1 MKRGFGN
8 ATTPPASPAK
18 PRSKPLKR
26 PSQAR
31 AIFTVEAI
39 YEAFVRIWL
48 RDGWPSLTTR
58 AVALEAGVAIGTLY
72 DYFPSKEA
80 MLSGYVRYGIECLL
94 ARLDTEVVQPADLSW
109 QARVERL
116 LDVCCNPPEPD
127 RSMFGYEL
135 IELEY
140 KIAERKPQARAY
152 EELAGKWRE
161 VFAACHDLPHQP
173 AAQII
178 DAWLTSVWGGRR
190 YSLTAQLSAEQQRVW
205 LAEMKGMLVQR
216 LGALI
221 QQPHRA

>member
-8 ATTPPASPAK
+8 TSTPPANPAE

-39 YEAFVRIWL
+39 FEAFVRIWL
-48 RDGWPSLTTR
+48 RQGWAALTTR

-80 MLSGYVRYGIECLL
+80 MLSGYVRYGIESLL
-94 ARLDTEVVQPADLSW
+94 ARLDTDVVQPTDLPW
-109 QARVERL
+109 QTRLERL
-116 LDVCCNPPEPD
+116 LDMSCNPPEPE

-135 IELEY
+135 IRLEY
-140 KIAERKPQARAY
+140 KIAERKHQQRAFD
-152 EELAGKWRE
+152 ELASKWRE
-161 VFAACHDLPHQP
+161 AFAACHDLPRQP
-173 AAQII
+173 APEII
-178 DAWLTSVWGGRR
+178 DAWFTSVWGGRR
-190 YSLTAQLSAEQQRVW
+190 YYVTAQVEEAQKAVW

-216 LGALI
+216 VASEYAA
-221 QQPHRA
+221 P

>member
-8 ATTPPASPAK
+8 ASAPPISPVK

-39 YEAFVRIWL
+39 FEAFVRIWL
-48 RDGWPSLTTR
+48 RDGWSTLTTR

-80 MLSGYVRYGIECLL
+80 LLSGYVRYGIECMLQRVD
-94 ARLDTEVVQPADLSW
+94 AEVVQPISLTW
-109 QARVERL
+109 QQRIEQL
-116 LDVCCNPPEPD
+116 LEVCCNPAEPE

-135 IELEY
+135 IALEY
-140 KIAERKPQARAY
+140 KIAERKHQQRAY

-161 VFAACHDLPHQP
+161 VFAACHDLPRQP
-173 AAQII
+173 AGETV
-178 DAWLTSVWGGRR
+178 DAWLTGVWGGRR
-190 YSLTAQLSAEQQRVW
+190 YCLTAQLSAAQQQAW
-205 LAEMKGMLVQR
+205 LAEMKSMLVQR
-216 LGALI
+216 VAAL
-221 QQPHRA
+221 AAGE

>member
-8 ATTPPASPAK
+8 ASTPSASPAK

-48 RDGWPSLTTR
+48 RQGWSAVTTR

-80 MLSGYVRYGIECLL
+80 LLSGYVRYGIECLL
-94 ARLDTEVVQPADLSW
+94 ARLDSDVVQPTELPW
-109 QARVERL
+109 QERIERL

-135 IELEY
+135 IELEH
-140 KIAERKPQARAY
+140 KIAERKHQHRAY
-152 EELAGKWRE
+152 EELASKWRE
-161 VFAACHDLPHQP
+161 VFAACHDLPRQP
-173 AAQII
+173 DGATV

-190 YSLTAQLSAEQQRVW
+190 YCLTAQLSAEQKQLW
-205 LAEMKGMLVQR
+205 LAEMKAMVVMRVAAYG
-216 LGALI
+216 
-221 QQPHRA
+221 